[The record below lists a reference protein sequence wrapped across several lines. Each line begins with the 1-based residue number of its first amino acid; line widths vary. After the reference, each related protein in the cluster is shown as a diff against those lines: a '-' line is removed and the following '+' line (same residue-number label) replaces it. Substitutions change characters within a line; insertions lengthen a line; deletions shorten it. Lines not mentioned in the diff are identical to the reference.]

1 MIDLGALKLEVTLDD
16 KEANKSL
23 KEIDKNIDATDKT
36 LKEHGNSWKDFGS
49 KIGSIA
55 KTGLTAVGAGLTAV
69 GGAMLGVTAKALE
82 TTSTI
87 EKFSKTCNVSTDEYQ
102 KLDGVMQTMGW
113 SMEDA
118 AGDFAALSEKMMEA
132 ATTGE
137 GEAYEMFQKL
147 GVETTNLDGSL
158 RNTGDVFNDMILS
171 LQNMGDATEKQ
182 AIASIMLGTT
192 SEELAPLLSM
202 TNEEFLKMKDNVNVI
217 DEEQLNKAAD
227 FKKSWEQVKQTF
239 TTVVTELGVSLMPMF
254 QSLADWVNKH
264 MPTIQKVIDIAFKV
278 VNQVIGS
285 VVTKIN
291 ELMTWFTNL
300 FKSNE
305 KLGKD
310 LSTLWNKVKEMFSTF
325 FKDVQEL
332 LDAFSSACKKIWDK
346 YGEDIM
352 KILEPMWKQI
362 KNIFKTGFDLVKG
375 LVDFFT
381 ALFEGDFE
389 GMKKAITGIIDS
401 MWEFVKNSFNNSI
414 DFLEDFIPTMLQVGK
429 DLFNGLWD
437 GIKSVWSGISDWISE
452 KVEWIADKLMFWKN
466 AESEMSSGTKSVSTN
481 TRSIDGSHFNG
492 IERIPFDG
500 YKALLHKNEMVLN
513 AQQAEAYRNN
523 TNSVIPNISLK
534 QEILV
539 KGDPDREM
547 LKLLRKETDRIAKY
561 TCDKIMDGVYS
572 RGYKI

>member
-69 GGAMLGVTAKALE
+69 GGATLGVTAKALE

-87 EKFSKTCNVSTDEYQ
+87 EKFSKTMNISTDEYQ

-113 SMEDA
+113 SCEDA
-118 AGDFAALSEKMMEA
+118 AGDIVALSEKMMEA
-132 ATTGE
+132 IDPATE
-137 GEAYEMFQKL
+137 SAMLFSKL
-147 GVETTNLDGSL
+147 GVETHNLDGSL
-158 RNTGDVFNDMILS
+158 RNTGDVFNETILA
-171 LQNMGDATEKQ
+171 LQNVSNETERQ
-182 AIASIMLGTT
+182 AMASILLGTT

-278 VNQVIGS
+278 VNKVIGS

-401 MWEFVKNSFNNSI
+401 MWEFVKNSFNNAV

-500 YKALLHKNEMVLN
+500 YKAVLKKKEM
-513 AQQAEAYRNN
+513 A
-523 TNSVIPNISLK
+523 
-534 QEILV
+534 
-539 KGDPDREM
+539 
-547 LKLLRKETDRIAKY
+547 
-561 TCDKIMDGVYS
+561 
-572 RGYKI
+572 